1 MICRNQ
7 AIPARMRAMV
17 AWAIAGVAMIA
28 LAAPAHAGI
37 TFDGFMS
44 WQPTSAFNLATFDAS
59 GSDKLVVVA
68 TGEHNF
74 NQSAGGQIYT
84 ITYDGLSLT
93 KAVDVDPKK
102 IDEGGHGDTATDIWY
117 LDNPGAFHTS
127 GALAASVSGNGN
139 NYVFTAIALSGTLP
153 GVGATATAPG
163 TSSVNLT
170 TTAADSMVIFNVGM
184 GGAGNTASPL
194 PGVTATS
201 PTGAVTIDGLKA
213 GSNWAGHAVARATIS
228 SPGPQ
233 TFSFSTTNT
242 DVATIAAE
250 FLAVPQPE
258 SFLKCQLG
266 LLDLS
271 ANGGIN
277 PATGE
282 PWKYGDTYRF
292 AFHTNSDTG
301 RVTGNEST
309 DIAWYNAFVQNLA
322 DASTAYGI
330 SAADGATWKVIG
342 STAAI
347 NARDNTETNPN
358 VDGFGEA
365 IFLLD
370 GTTLIA
376 SNYSDLWDGS
386 LQSIINL
393 TERGEIWSHWPYTG
407 TKTDGTARDGG
418 SHYGPLGPGTTG
430 QGNAGNPSEWVWR
443 TWTGRNG
450 DLLPLYALSM
460 PLSVIPEPSSALLAL
475 LGLVGLLMMRRKR

>member
-1 MICRNQ
+1 MSSRNQ
-7 AIPARMRAMV
+7 STLTRSRTLL
-17 AWAIAGVAMIA
+17 AWMTAAGVAMAA
-28 LAAPAHAGI
+28 LAPALAGAAVITVSSTPPVVDGADIAVLTVPTDIGNHKDKWWSDTTNHGQTFMTGSTDVFLNSFTFQTSTVAPA
-37 TFDGFMS
+37 T
-44 WQPTSAFNLATFDAS
+44 
-59 GSDKLVVVA
+59 K
-68 TGEHNF
+68 
-74 NQSAGGQIYT
+74 
-84 ITYDGLSLT
+84 TYSFRVG
-93 KAVDVDPKK
+93 
-102 IDEGGHGDTATDIWY
+102 
-117 LDNPGAFHTS
+117 
-127 GALAASVSGNGN
+127 SVSG
-139 NYVFTAIALSGTLP
+139 S
-153 GVGATATAPG
+153 
-163 TSSVNLT
+163 
-170 TTAADSMVIFNVGM
+170 
-184 GGAGNTASPL
+184 
-194 PGVTATS
+194 
-201 PTGAVTIDGLKA
+201 
-213 GSNWAGHAVARATIS
+213 
-228 SPGPQ
+228 
-233 TFSFSTTNT
+233 SFSTIAIESAQQTVDMAANDYITFHFSNPILLSANTLYGIDGEMTGSTTAWQSGIPYIWYHRTNLYPGGDRYT
-242 DVATIAAE
+242 RADGDPGTISVSSGWDRV
-250 FLAVPQPE
+250 FHLDLDPVPQPE

-266 LLDLS
+266 LLDLT

-342 STAAI
+342 STAAV

-418 SHYGPLGPGTTG
+418 HHNGPLGPGTTG

-460 PLSVIPEPSSALLAL
+460 PLSVVPEPSSALLAL